1 VKRYRSFVE
10 AFNSTL
16 RVHDTLAQNR
26 LRFAQR
32 LIEMSEE
39 LTTLAKEG
47 ERLRKLVCDSL
58 SALIP
63 ASRRLIRF
71 ESQHKETGTRY
82 EKNVQEAEFLM
93 EKAKQRFDNTA
104 EELERILVTKEGES
118 IKDASEFAGLSELL
132 DAYG

>member
-1 VKRYRSFVE
+1 
-10 AFNSTL
+10 
-16 RVHDTLAQNR
+16 
-26 LRFAQR
+26 
-32 LIEMSEE
+32 M
-39 LTTLAKEG
+39 
-47 ERLRKLVCDSL
+47 
-58 SALIP
+58 
-63 ASRRLIRF
+63 
-71 ESQHKETGTRY
+71 QHKETGTRY